1 MCVVLSFFLTE
12 VLDEEPLDMHP
23 LPDVKEAILLK
34 KNEIN
39 TTKVIGP
46 DKHT

>member
-1 MCVVLSFFLTE
+1 MWFSFSLSE
-12 VLDEEPLDMHP
+12 VMDEEPLDMHP
-23 LPDVKEAILLK
+23 LPDAREAILLK

-46 DKHT
+46 HKQT